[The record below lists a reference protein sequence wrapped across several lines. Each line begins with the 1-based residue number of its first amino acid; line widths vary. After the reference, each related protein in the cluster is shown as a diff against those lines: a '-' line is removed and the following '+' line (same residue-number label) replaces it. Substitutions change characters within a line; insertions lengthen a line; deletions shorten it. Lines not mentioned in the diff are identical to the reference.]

1 MLVAY
6 IILISFI
13 NNKTTVFYNHY
24 ACIGKGGGLLW
35 LETEPSSS
43 SQQLLAI
50 VMSTSVESCRSCG
63 STK

>member
-1 MLVAY
+1 MNIMLVAY

-35 LETEPSSS
+35 LETDDR
-43 SQQLLAI
+43 A
-50 VMSTSVESCRSCG
+50 
-63 STK
+63 K